1 MGMECWDQ
9 AEAIESPR
17 TVSWSS
23 SSLVAKSCPTLV
35 TPQTVACQTP
45 LPWDSPGKNTGV
57 GCHFLLQGIF
67 PTQESNPALL
77 HCRQIL
83 YRLISELRVTLKVW
97 QVSRHLA
104 FPPQSQHWCPE
115 PLSDLP
121 SVTGTAHWPI

>member
-1 MGMECWDQ
+1 MERWDQ

-23 SSLVAKSCPTLV
+23 SCLVAKSCPTLV
-35 TPQTVACQTP
+35 TPQTVARQTP
-45 LPWDSPGKNTGV
+45 LAWDSPGKNTGV

-67 PTQESNPALL
+67 PTQESNPGLL

-97 QVSRHLA
+97 QGSRHLA

-115 PLSDLP
+115 PLSNLL
-121 SVTGTAHWPI
+121 SVTGTTHWPV